1 MALGVSMVRRLP
13 PLNALK
19 AFEAAAR
26 HENFTHAAAELCVTQ
41 GAVSH
46 QVKSL
51 EDDLGVKLFIR
62 GQQRLAITEA
72 GKSYLV
78 FIREALDKI
87 ATGTERLLQQ
97 QHAGILMVS
106 TSPSFASK
114 WLAHRLGR
122 FAETHPGIDLRIS
135 ATLHHVDFARE
146 DIDIAIRHGD
156 GVANGLHITRLCTE
170 ELVPVCSPAL
180 LAGRNCI
187 RKPEDLSRHTLLH
200 INDRSDWARWVESAG
215 LKTIDASRGPI
226 LSQASMVLDAA
237 AAGQGVALG
246 RSALAAPDLIAGRLV
261 RLFTLSL
268 PLRYSYWIVCP
279 KASAHLPKMV
289 LFRDWLLTEA
299 AEDARRVQR
308 VT

>member
-1 MALGVSMVRRLP
+1 MVRRLP

-26 HENFTHAAAELCVTQ
+26 HENFTRAAEELCVTQ

-46 QVKSL
+46 QVKAL
-51 EDDLGVKLFIR
+51 EHDLSVKLFIR
-62 GQQRLAITEA
+62 GKQRLAITEA
-72 GKSYLV
+72 GRSYLV
-78 FIREALDKI
+78 FVREALDKI

-97 QHAGILMVS
+97 QSAGILMVS

-122 FAETHPGIDLRIS
+122 FAESHPGIDLRVS

-156 GVANGLHITRLCTE
+156 GIANGLYVTRLCAE
-170 ELVPVCSPAL
+170 ELVPVCSPAML
-180 LAGRNCI
+180 TGKNPI

-200 INDRSDWARWVESAG
+200 INDRSDWARWIETAG
-215 LKTIDASRGPI
+215 AKTVDASRGPI

-237 AAGQGVALG
+237 SGGQGVALG
-246 RSALAAPDLIAGRLV
+246 RSALAAPDLIAGRLI
-261 RLFTLSL
+261 RPFAIRL
-268 PLRYSYWIVCP
+268 PLQYAYWIVCP
-279 KASAHLPKMV
+279 KASAQLPKII
-289 LFRDWLLTEA
+289 LFREWLLAEA
-299 AEDARRVQR
+299 AEDARQMSRLR
-308 VT
+308 TKH

>member
-1 MALGVSMVRRLP
+1 MARRLP

-26 HENFTHAAAELCVTQ
+26 HENFTRAAEELCVTQ

-51 EDDLGVKLFIR
+51 EHDLDVKLFIR
-62 GQQRLAITEA
+62 GRQQLVITEA

-78 FIREALDKI
+78 FIRDALDKI
-87 ATGTERLLQQ
+87 AIGTERLLQQ
-97 QHAGILMVS
+97 QDAGILMVS
-106 TSPSFASK
+106 TSPSFASR

-122 FAETHPGIDLRIS
+122 FAEIHPGIDLRIS

-146 DIDIAIRHGD
+146 DIDIAIRHGS
-156 GVANGLHITRLCTE
+156 GEANGLHVTRLCAE

-180 LAGRNCI
+180 VNGRNPI
-187 RKPEDLSRHTLLH
+187 RGPEDLSRHTLLH
-200 INDRSDWARWVESAG
+200 INDRNDWLRWIEAAG
-215 LKTIDASRGPI
+215 VKTVDASRGPI

-246 RSALAAPDLIAGRLV
+246 RSALAALDLIAGRLI
-261 RLFTLSL
+261 RPFRLSL
-268 PLRYSYWIVCP
+268 PLQYGYWIVCP
-279 KASAHLPKMV
+279 KTSAKLPKIV
-289 LFRDWLLTEA
+289 LFRDWLLAEA
-299 AEDARRVQR
+299 AEDARRVRCLQAA
-308 VT
+308 

>member
-1 MALGVSMVRRLP
+1 MARRLP

-26 HENFTHAAAELCVTQ
+26 HENFTRAAEELCVTQ

-51 EDDLGVKLFIR
+51 EHDLGVKLFIR
-62 GQQRLAITEA
+62 GRQRLVITEA

-78 FIREALDKI
+78 FIRDALDKI
-87 ATGTERLLQQ
+87 AIGTVRLLQQ
-97 QHAGILMVS
+97 QDAGILMVS

-122 FAETHPGIDLRIS
+122 FAEMHPGIDLRIS

-156 GVANGLHITRLCTE
+156 GEANGLHVTRLCAE

-180 LAGRNCI
+180 VSGKKPI
-187 RKPEDLSRHTLLH
+187 RKPEDLSHHTLLH
-200 INDRSDWARWVESAG
+200 INDRNDWLRWIEAAG
-215 LKTIDASRGPI
+215 VKKVDASRGPI
-226 LSQASMVLDAA
+226 LSQAGMVLDAA

-246 RSALAAPDLIAGRLV
+246 RSALAALDLIAGRLI
-261 RLFTLSL
+261 RPFKLSL
-268 PLRYSYWIVCP
+268 PLQYGYWIVCP
-279 KASAHLPKMV
+279 KTSAKLRKIV
-289 LFRDWLLTEA
+289 LFRDWLLAEA
-299 AEDARRVQR
+299 AEDARRVGCL
-308 VT
+308 